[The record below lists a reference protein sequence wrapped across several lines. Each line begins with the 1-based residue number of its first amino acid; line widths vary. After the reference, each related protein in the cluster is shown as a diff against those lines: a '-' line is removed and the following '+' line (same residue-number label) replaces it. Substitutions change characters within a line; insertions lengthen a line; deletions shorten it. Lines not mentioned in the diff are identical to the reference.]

1 VGELNSNNEHQLRL
15 KDLEHVDKR
24 TDIEDTFNASLGVER
39 VKYDDLDA
47 EKRTVEIKFAGK
59 VAATK
64 AQ

>member
-39 VKYDDLDA
+39 VKYDDLDV
-47 EKRTVEIKFAGK
+47 RR
-59 VAATK
+59 
-64 AQ
+64 